1 MAKIKHGYDKKSD
14 LFTLLASIQDCCF
27 ITKLCLTFCN
37 TVDCSP
43 PGSSVHGCPRQ
54 EHCSGL
60 PFPPPGDL
68 PHPGIKPLPPALAGG
83 FFTAHWATTEAHSI
97 LYWPQIHL
105 SQTSVSKEGP
115 GNKELAK
122 PTPKTV
128 KTQQDL
134 LSVDKEPFYQHKAC
148 RHSTWPSHSFLLCGR
163 CWNHRE
169 KPGRASAQKEVGAQR
184 TSDHTA
190 SPVTDKH
197 QWGISPT
204 RAGDPEVAQAEDAVN
219 IILKTASDA
228 SPIRLH
234 NSI

>member
-1 MAKIKHGYDKKSD
+1 MAKIKKSD
-14 LFTLLASIQDCCF
+14 LFSLLGSILDCCF
-27 ITKLCLTFCN
+27 ITKLCLTFAIPG
-37 TVDCSP
+37 TVAHQAPLSM
-43 PGSSVHGCPRQ
+43 GCPRQ
-54 EHCSGL
+54 EHWSGL

-68 PHPGIKPLPPALAGG
+68 PHPGIKPLPRALAGG

-97 LYWPQIHL
+97 LYWSQIHL

-128 KTQQDL
+128 KTQQEL
-134 LSVDKEPFYQHKAC
+134 LPVDKEPFYQHKAC
-148 RHSTWPSHSFLLCGR
+148 RHSIWSSHSFLLCGR

-169 KPGRASAQKEVGAQR
+169 KPGRASAQKEVGAQT
-184 TSDHTA
+184 TSDHNA

-204 RAGDPEVAQAEDAVN
+204 RAGDPEVAQAEDGVN

-228 SPIRLH
+228 SPIQLL
-234 NSI
+234 NLI